1 MDARLVLVKRL
12 NICTYMYIF
21 FYYIYV
27 GFSIILYE
35 VDNSLYTGILYYYFY
50 YTLSIYFVLY
60 IAVIIIIITIINH
73 YLMKPVTV
81 FRWN

>member
-1 MDARLVLVKRL
+1 
-12 NICTYMYIF
+12 MYIF

-27 GFSIILYE
+27 GFSIIPYE

-50 YTLSIYFVLY
+50 YILLIYFVPY
-60 IAVIIIIITIINH
+60 IAVIVIIIITIINH

-81 FRWN
+81 FRWNWVLYVI

>member
-1 MDARLVLVKRL
+1 
-12 NICTYMYIF
+12 MYIF

-27 GFSIILYE
+27 GFPIILYE

-50 YTLSIYFVLY
+50 YILLIYFVLY
-60 IAVIIIIITIINH
+60 ITVIIIIIIIIIIITIINR

-81 FRWN
+81 FRWNWVFYVI